1 MTVIIVVVIIITNII
16 VVVIIITNLTMIIT
30 IPPSY
35 GMNMVASNEI
45 SLDRSLPDTR
55 MSECKDWHYP
65 AELPKVDIFVL
76 QVQN

>member
-1 MTVIIVVVIIITNII
+1 MVMITTTTTTTTIIT
-16 VVVIIITNLTMIIT
+16 IIT
-30 IPPSY
+30 IPTSY

-65 AELPKVDIFVL
+65 SELPKVGMIL
-76 QVQN
+76 

>member
-1 MTVIIVVVIIITNII
+1 
-16 VVVIIITNLTMIIT
+16 
-30 IPPSY
+30 
-35 GMNMVASNEI
+35 MNMVASNEI

-76 QVQN
+76 QD